1 MNDPDGL
8 EEQINDIDADSIEMQ
23 EIFKLIR
30 ASNEKKLGP
39 YLDEVI
45 RLAAGR
51 RAFMLGV
58 GFCENDVSVMF
69 KLIFERGVYLLD
81 GFQGDSGEEE
91 DEK

>member
-1 MNDPDGL
+1 MNDSDGL

-23 EIFKLIR
+23 ELFKLVR
-30 ASNEKKLGP
+30 TTNEKKLGP

-58 GFCENDVSVMF
+58 GFCDADVSVMF
-69 KLIFERGVYLLD
+69 KFIFERGVYLLD
-81 GFQGDSGEEE
+81 GFQEASGEEE
-91 DEK
+91 DEE